1 MDNPLDVTPWVVELD
16 PDTGRAYALMREA
29 EDAWLQD
36 AEAKGCQLH
45 YLPHDRRVVV
55 LVPPDTALPDHAA
68 MANTRAEYADRLRQL
83 AAEQGKKS
91 GVGARS
97 ASMPHWVGGEGK
109 EAPLGADRPEY
120 EAFRVTYRTQTAYRA
135 GQLTAEQALDYL
147 RRRRDRQ
154 EEVLN
159 NAVEQYRKDRID
171 RLEDRLEEVDQA
183 YQAAADFLQRNTA
196 VNARLVSGVA
206 LKITVA
212 GRDVDGKKV
221 GFTSSLP
228 AIALVPAAQDC
239 TVEPAPTR
247 NRAGRVRVLARFDN
261 VEFYQS

>member
-16 PDTGRAYALMREA
+16 DDTHRAYAVMRET
-29 EDAWLQD
+29 EEMWLAAAQD
-36 AEAKGCQLH
+36 AGCSLRT
-45 YLPHDRRVVV
+45 LPHDRRVVV
-55 LVPPDTALPDHAA
+55 LVPAGITLPDHAA
-68 MANTRAEYADRLRQL
+68 MANTRAEYAERLRAL

-97 ASMPHWVGGEGK
+97 ASMPHWVGGEEK
-109 EAPLGADRPEY
+109 QTPLEANRPEY
-120 EAFRVTYRTQTAYRA
+120 EAFKVTYRTQTAYRA

-171 RLEDRLEEVDQA
+171 RLEERLSEVDQA
-183 YQAAADFLQRNTA
+183 YQAAADFLQHNTA

-212 GRDVDGKKV
+212 GRDADGKKV
-221 GFTSSLP
+221 GFTTSLP
-228 AIALVPAAQDC
+228 SIALVPAAPDC